1 MTTAI
6 IVILYLIVLFGACA
20 WAQQQEKKRIAAGAQ
35 GSFLMAGKNL
45 SLIIIVMLCAGGS
58 IGGATTTGIAQLV
71 QTAGVSSIWYGAA
84 NVIGLLFLGIV
95 GAKRIRRLGYST
107 NAEMVADY
115 CGSAARYLMTIGQ
128 LIIILGVG
136 CLQYVTGGAML
147 STMFPGTISFNAG
160 IAITAMAFAVICI
173 LGGLYGTG
181 LANVINVIVIYVSLF
196 VCLFVALA
204 KYGSI
209 SEISAQIN
217 QLQQA
222 TIAGGPWLTLTGG
235 LGLLTC
241 LSYLVSEPG
250 NRITT
255 QSNTMCAHAAKS
267 EKTAS
272 WGIIV
277 GALLCLPICI
287 ISVIFGLIA
296 KVNFPDIPSAQAMS
310 RVIMSLGPVLSGIGM
325 AGLWAVTVS
334 TGVALLM
341 SAAQLVGFDVL
352 APLKKNWLSTPK
364 TEALTS
370 RVSLIIMVGVTLFLA
385 YRATS
390 IVGTIITV
398 LCITPAFFWM
408 MLSFLYWPRL
418 IKKSSAIVTQ
428 VVAYIFFCAWL
439 FIPNV
444 KAVFPTPIYVEWPIC
459 TVVWFL
465 CYFVDKRPIDNV
477 MPKME
482 RLIAAN
488 SKGGKEGEGPFG
500 PILSA
505 IIP

>member
-6 IVILYLIVLFGACA
+6 IVVLYLVVLFGACA
-20 WAQQQEKKRIAAGAQ
+20 WAQQREKKRVAAGAQ

-45 SLIIIVMLCAGGS
+45 SFILVVMLCAGGS

-84 NVIGLLFLGIV
+84 NVIGLLFLGIA

-115 CGSAARYLMTIGQ
+115 CGPVARYLMTIGQ
-128 LIIILGVG
+128 LIIILGVA
-136 CLQYVTGGAML
+136 CLQYVSGGAML
-147 STMFPGTISFNAG
+147 SAMFPSTISFNAG
-160 IAITAMAFAVICI
+160 IAITAVAFAVICV

-181 LANVINVIVIYVSLF
+181 LANVINVIVIYVSLI
-196 VCLFVALA
+196 VCLFVAFA

-222 TIAGGPWLTLTGG
+222 TVAGGPWLSLTGG

-255 QSNTMCAHAAKS
+255 QANTMCAHAAKD
-267 EKTAS
+267 EKTAF

-277 GALLCLPICI
+277 GALLCVPICV
-287 ISVIFGLIA
+287 ISIIFGLIA
-296 KVNFPDIPSAQAMS
+296 KINFPDIPSAQAMS
-310 RVIMSLGPVLSGIGM
+310 RVVVSLGPVLSGIGM

-352 APLKKNWLSTPK
+352 APLKKNWLNTPK
-364 TEALTS
+364 TEAFTS
-370 RVSLIIMVGVTLFLA
+370 RVSLIVMVGVTLFLA
-385 YRATS
+385 YKATS

-418 IKKSSAIVTQ
+418 IKKSSAVVTQ
-428 VVAYIFFCAWL
+428 AAAYIFFCAWL
-439 FIPNV
+439 FIPDV
-444 KAVFPTPIYVEWPIC
+444 KAAVPTPIYVEWPLC
-459 TVVWFL
+459 TVVWFV
-465 CYFVDKRPIDNV
+465 CCFADKRPIDSV
-477 MPKME
+477 APKAE
-482 RLIAAN
+482 RLAATN
-488 SKGGKEGEGPFG
+488 GK
-500 PILSA
+500 
-505 IIP
+505 